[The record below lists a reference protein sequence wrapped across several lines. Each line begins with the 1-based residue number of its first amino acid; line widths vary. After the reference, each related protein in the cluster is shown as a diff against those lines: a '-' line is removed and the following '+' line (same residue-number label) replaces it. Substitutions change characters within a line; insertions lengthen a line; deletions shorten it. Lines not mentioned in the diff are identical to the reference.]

1 MANVNGRPR
10 LGNAWLSNGAIARD
24 IDDFEQVMDTN
35 DFDALTRMLDEK
47 KAIEDYENEDYKE
60 LYRREELNSD
70 DLYNQSVAVY
80 NMIVDMKKYIADA
93 KRMNKAKMIDMLN
106 EMLCQLDNY

>member
-24 IDDFEQVMDTN
+24 IDDFEQVMDVN

-70 DLYNQSVAVY
+70 ELYNQNVAVY

>member
-1 MANVNGRPR
+1 MANVNGRPT

-24 IDDFEQVMDTN
+24 IDDFEQVMDAN

-60 LYRREELNSD
+60 LYEPQRTLKHLTQFLLCKRLRRI
-70 DLYNQSVAVY
+70 LYFLKSSPA
-80 NMIVDMKKYIADA
+80 
-93 KRMNKAKMIDMLN
+93 
-106 EMLCQLDNY
+106 